1 VADAKSIAEQVF
13 RSESGRILA
22 TLIRISGSFDL
33 AEEALQEAFTSAV
46 ARWPES
52 GVPANPGAW
61 ITTVAHRKLIDS
73 VRRNQTRQ
81 AKQDSL
87 RYETPESYEAS
98 DPAMEATPIE
108 YSDDRLR
115 LMFTCCHPALNM
127 EAQVALTL
135 RTLGGL
141 ATPEIARAFLVPDT
155 TLAQRLVRAK
165 NKIQQ
170 AGIPYEIPPLSAL
183 PERLRAVQAVVYL
196 IFNEGYSATA
206 GDSLIR
212 KELCA
217 ESIRLARMLVQL
229 LPSDSENLG
238 LLALM
243 LLHDSRRNARTDAQ
257 GRLLTLECQNRSLWD
272 TREIEEGLQL
282 TERAFRLGNAGAY
295 TLQAAISALHAQACT
310 FEQTDWPQ
318 IAELYAR
325 LAQVSPS
332 PVVELNRAVAIAMA
346 DGIEKGLAQ
355 MDEIG
360 PRGQLDRYHLYHAA
374 RADLLRRLNRHA
386 ESREAYNRALELTG
400 NPVEREFLL
409 GRLAQLPG

>member
-1 VADAKSIAEQVF
+1 
-13 RSESGRILA
+13 
-22 TLIRISGSFDL
+22 
-33 AEEALQEAFTSAV
+33 
-46 ARWPES
+46 
-52 GVPANPGAW
+52 
-61 ITTVAHRKLIDS
+61 
-73 VRRNQTRQ
+73 
-81 AKQDSL
+81 
-87 RYETPESYEAS
+87 
-98 DPAMEATPIE
+98 
-108 YSDDRLR
+108 
-115 LMFTCCHPALNM
+115 
-127 EAQVALTL
+127 
-135 RTLGGL
+135 
-141 ATPEIARAFLVPDT
+141 
-155 TLAQRLVRAK
+155 
-165 NKIQQ
+165 
-170 AGIPYEIPPLSAL
+170 
-183 PERLRAVQAVVYL
+183 
-196 IFNEGYSATA
+196 
-206 GDSLIR
+206 
-212 KELCA
+212 
-217 ESIRLARMLVQL
+217 
-229 LPSDSENLG
+229 
-238 LLALM
+238 
-243 LLHDSRRNARTDAQ
+243 
-257 GRLLTLECQNRSLWD
+257 
-272 TREIEEGLQL
+272 LQL